1 MLFNIDRFRKY
12 NFIMMIELL
21 EKKDYL
27 PNVKENRNIRLIKK
41 ISPQNINKVVKKEL
55 INLIN
60 NENYFFYFIDINA
73 LKLFDKD
80 VIKSISSTKICKL
93 TKESLEKLAIAEKI
107 EFLSNDFL
115 NLIDIS
121 IFSNISNNFFYQ
133 IEINQF

>member
-1 MLFNIDRFRKY
+1 M
-12 NFIMMIELL
+12 
-21 EKKDYL
+21 
-27 PNVKENRNIRLIKK
+27 
-41 ISPQNINKVVKKEL
+41 
-55 INLIN
+55 IN

-133 IEINQF
+133 IEINQFKNAEKK